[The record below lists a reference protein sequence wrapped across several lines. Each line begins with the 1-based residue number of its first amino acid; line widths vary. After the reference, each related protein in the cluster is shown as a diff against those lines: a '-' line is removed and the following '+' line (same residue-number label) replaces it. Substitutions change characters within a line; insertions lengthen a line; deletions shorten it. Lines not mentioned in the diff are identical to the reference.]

1 MKPLAHIHAYNTGV
15 ATLLEAKS
23 LTKHY
28 GQTVALDSVDFQV
41 QDGITG
47 LLGPNG
53 AGKSTAIKLFLGL
66 LKPTSGSAEVL
77 GERPHASLAGRPRLG
92 HLPEPAGLPLDRL
105 HVGFAKDVPDGE
117 CNQRASG
124 VAHLARLAEVE
135 EGHAAVQRLDIEGV
149 VTSEVALNI
158 LQVLGH
164 RAVLAHHTRPSS
176 AAVPLVVSDS
186 A

>member
-1 MKPLAHIHAYNTGV
+1 M

-28 GQTVALDSVDFQV
+28 GQTIALESVDFVV

-77 GERPHASLAGRPRLG
+77 GELPYESLGIRARLGSGGIAATVRGAFLKPTPRLSSITT
-92 HLPEPAGLPLDRL
+92 HAMLLD
-105 HVGFAKDVPDGE
+105 
-117 CNQRASG
+117 
-124 VAHLARLAEVE
+124 
-135 EGHAAVQRLDIEGV
+135 
-149 VTSEVALNI
+149 
-158 LQVLGH
+158 
-164 RAVLAHHTRPSS
+164 
-176 AAVPLVVSDS
+176 VSRFKS
-186 A
+186 F